1 MKEVFVAPVHPPL
14 ALHDEG
20 VPLDI
25 ILFVGAHGNGG
36 GGGTSMRGRV
46 MQERRMFWSK
56 E

>member
-36 GGGTSMRGRV
+36 GRRDVDERQGDAGTTHV
-46 MQERRMFWSK
+46 LV
-56 E
+56 